1 MSFQEQSS
9 IYYNDELYKYID
21 DAKKDLKNKL
31 SFLFKVVLIS
41 SLFLIA
47 FLSLF
52 SIDFKLKLIIFLI
65 FILIFRFIFFNKINE
80 AINYFFRNI
89 LNSVFKQ
96 YFKINLNYIP
106 DFWLDSNM
114 PEFNFITKNN
124 FVFKFV
130 NDFILYNFK
139 KSIKNKD
146 SFRYIINKAITF
158 DYNPLSLKKHSFI
171 SILDIIFTNDQRSEI
186 IFNGLVILFDT
197 FSFLNYK
204 PIVIFKFDN
213 VSSNLNCTIDLNS
226 LKLPK
231 KSLEIMQIL
240 IEKNNFYISHKYDI
254 VFSDNEF
261 YHKKDSYY
269 NYNNGEE
276 FERKND
282 INANFKDPT
291 VDLIYSYFYNI
302 DFDVILFKDAGFTI
316 NQENNI
322 TYIYQKNDFDNFYY
336 IKDKLIETI
345 ELLNKFENFIIIIF
359 RSSIYVFIDDV
370 SINDLTVII
379 RDFKE
384 NILPSNTIKK
394 YILAIDIVF
403 NSNEKI
409 YQKLESKLKFL
420 YEKINSQK
428 LNADFLVSIINSFK
442 KNIKI

>member
-96 YFKINLNYIP
+96 YFRINLNYIP

-158 DYNPLSLKKHSFI
+158 DYNPLSLK
-171 SILDIIFTNDQRSEI
+171 
-186 IFNGLVILFDT
+186 
-197 FSFLNYK
+197 
-204 PIVIFKFDN
+204 
-213 VSSNLNCTIDLNS
+213 
-226 LKLPK
+226 
-231 KSLEIMQIL
+231 
-240 IEKNNFYISHKYDI
+240 
-254 VFSDNEF
+254 
-261 YHKKDSYY
+261 
-269 NYNNGEE
+269 
-276 FERKND
+276 
-282 INANFKDPT
+282 
-291 VDLIYSYFYNI
+291 
-302 DFDVILFKDAGFTI
+302 
-316 NQENNI
+316 
-322 TYIYQKNDFDNFYY
+322 
-336 IKDKLIETI
+336 
-345 ELLNKFENFIIIIF
+345 
-359 RSSIYVFIDDV
+359 
-370 SINDLTVII
+370 
-379 RDFKE
+379 
-384 NILPSNTIKK
+384 NIL
-394 YILAIDIVF
+394 LF
-403 NSNEKI
+403 
-409 YQKLESKLKFL
+409 QF
-420 YEKINSQK
+420 
-428 LNADFLVSIINSFK
+428 
-442 KNIKI
+442 

>member
-1 MSFQEQSS
+1 
-9 IYYNDELYKYID
+9 
-21 DAKKDLKNKL
+21 
-31 SFLFKVVLIS
+31 
-41 SLFLIA
+41 
-47 FLSLF
+47 
-52 SIDFKLKLIIFLI
+52 
-65 FILIFRFIFFNKINE
+65 
-80 AINYFFRNI
+80 RNI

-96 YFKINLNYIP
+96 YFRINLNYIP

-124 FVFKFV
+124 FVFNFI
-130 NDFILYNFK
+130 NNFILYNFK

>member
-96 YFKINLNYIP
+96 YFRINLNYIP

-171 SILDIIFTNDQRSEI
+171 SILDIIFTNDKRSKI

-197 FSFLNYK
+197 LSFLNYK
-204 PIVIFKFDN
+204 PIVIFKSDN
-213 VSSNLNCTIDLNS
+213 VSSNLNYTIDLNS

-231 KSLEIMQIL
+231 KSLEIMEFP
-240 IEKNNFYISHKYDI
+240 IEKNSFYISHKYDI
-254 VFSDNEF
+254 VLSDNEF

-269 NYNNGEE
+269 NYNNSEE

-282 INANFKDPT
+282 INTNFKDPT

-322 TYIYQKNDFDNFYY
+322 TYIYHKNDFDNFYY

-370 SINDLTVII
+370 SINDLAVIV
-379 RDFKE
+379 RDFRE

>member
-1 MSFQEQSS
+1 M
-9 IYYNDELYKYID
+9 
-21 DAKKDLKNKL
+21 
-31 SFLFKVVLIS
+31 
-41 SLFLIA
+41 
-47 FLSLF
+47 
-52 SIDFKLKLIIFLI
+52 
-65 FILIFRFIFFNKINE
+65 
-80 AINYFFRNI
+80 
-89 LNSVFKQ
+89 
-96 YFKINLNYIP
+96 
-106 DFWLDSNM
+106 
-114 PEFNFITKNN
+114 
-124 FVFKFV
+124 
-130 NDFILYNFK
+130 
-139 KSIKNKD
+139 
-146 SFRYIINKAITF
+146 
-158 DYNPLSLKKHSFI
+158 
-171 SILDIIFTNDQRSEI
+171 
-186 IFNGLVILFDT
+186 VILFDT